1 MNWEVSSMPSKR
13 SFFNVTLFRKNM
25 SRSWP
30 LWGSLTAAGCL
41 IPLYLLL
48 ARMAGTYDL
57 IEPSDFVS
65 MLYGTATAFVP
76 AFTLVYAILVA
87 MMVWGYLYTPRSVG
101 MMHTLPVDRTNL
113 FLTGV
118 VSGFA
123 MLLIPYAVV
132 GGLLSVMALVWGFF
146 DALAVLNTVAA
157 VVLMNTL
164 FFGMAT
170 LCAMVTGHVFA
181 LPAFYLVLNFLAP
194 AADWLISSLA
204 KEFLVGV
211 STDYSGALEFLS
223 PVVQIYQSFQWE
235 GVYTIGDERTYVLQG
250 LGVVVVYGL
259 VGAAMLAASLVIYLR
274 RRSESA
280 GDMVAFRWLRP
291 LFRMG
296 VAIVSALTLGR
307 LLYAMIWANLFQSG
321 NYADAVPM
329 TICMALAGVIGYL
342 AAAMLLEKN
351 LRLTRGN
358 LPGAAVVCAVA
369 AVICFCLGTDI
380 LGVER
385 RVPET
390 DQIASVELYVSG
402 ANMNTTLYPAKDP
415 ELVELVRQ
423 LHTAIADEADEI
435 RESRP
440 TGRATLESDYE
451 RTQAHEYIRID
462 YRLDDGRELRRYYN
476 LRLDRTEWESG
487 QKLEGALRR
496 LMGHED
502 MLMQRVVP
510 PEQGSFDGLYVYC
523 YRSGKHSSDE
533 DHSVDEEVLYE
544 ALLRDA
550 REGNI
555 INYDPFDPFYYET
568 LPVSIDLEFRVKGS
582 RPYDGV
588 YYRGSNIELR
598 ASMIHTMQAL
608 VDMEF
613 ITVEELT
620 EWVSEMKY
628 PDKVI
633 LPVEVMVQG

>member
-1 MNWEVSSMPSKR
+1 MPSKR

-30 LWGSLTAAGCL
+30 LWGAVTAAGCL
-41 IPLYLLL
+41 VPLYLLL
-48 ARMAGTYDL
+48 ALTAGNYGR

-65 MLYGTATAFVP
+65 ALYGAATTFVP
-76 AFTLVYAILVA
+76 AFTLIYAILVA

-113 FLTGV
+113 YITGV

-123 MLLIPYAVV
+123 MLLIPYVVV
-132 GGLLSVMALVWGFF
+132 GGLLAVLTLAWGCF
-146 DALAVLNTVAA
+146 DLLAVLNTVAA

-181 LPAFYLVLNFLAP
+181 LPAFYLVLNFLAT

-204 KEFLVGV
+204 TEFLVGV

-223 PVVQIYQSFQWE
+223 PVVQIYQSFRWE
-235 GVYTIGDERTYVLQG
+235 GVYTNGDERTYVLQG

-259 VGAAMLAASLVIYLR
+259 VGAATLFAAWIVYR
-274 RRSESA
+274 RRSSESA
-280 GDMVAFRWLRP
+280 GDVVSFKWLKP
-291 LFRMG
+291 LFRLG
-296 VAIVSALTLGR
+296 VAIVSALTMGR
-307 LLYAMIWANLFQSG
+307 IFYALIWAELFQQG
-321 NYADAVPM
+321 NYADAMPM
-329 TICMALAGVIGYL
+329 GICMAVAGVIGYL

-390 DQIASVELYVSG
+390 EQIASVELYVSG

-423 LHTAIADEADEI
+423 LHTAITDEVDEI

-440 TGRATLESDYE
+440 AGRATLESDYE
-451 RTQAHEYIRID
+451 RTQVYEHIRID

-476 LRLDRTEWESG
+476 LYLDRPEWESG

-496 LMGHED
+496 LMEHED

-523 YRSGKHSSDE
+523 YRNGKHSSDE
-533 DHSVDEEVLYE
+533 AYSVDEKALYE
-544 ALLRDA
+544 ALLLDA
-550 REGNI
+550 REGNV
-555 INYDPFDPFYYET
+555 INYDPFDPIYYEA

-582 RPYDGV
+582 WPYDGTH
-588 YYRGSNIELR
+588 YRGSNIELR

-620 EWVSEMKY
+620 EWASEMKC

-633 LPVEVMVQG
+633 LPVEVIVQG